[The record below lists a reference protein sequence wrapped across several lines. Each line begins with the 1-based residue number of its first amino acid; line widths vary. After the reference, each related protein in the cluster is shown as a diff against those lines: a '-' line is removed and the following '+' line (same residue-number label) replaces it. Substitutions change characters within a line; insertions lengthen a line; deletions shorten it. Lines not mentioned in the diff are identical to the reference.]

1 MKQYHL
7 KILRENALKAEMNK
21 NRENNELEE
30 EDEEEENIDF
40 FLKDDEEM
48 RKMNMYKE
56 LLSILSKESN
66 YKVVNTEKIIE
77 SEESSLEKKEENLK
91 IFKKKKIIK
100 KKY

>member
-7 KILRENALKAEMNK
+7 KITRENALKAEMNK
-21 NRENNELEE
+21 NKENNELEE

-56 LLSILSKESN
+56 LLSILSKDYE
-66 YKVVNTEKIIE
+66 YKIVNTEKIIV
-77 SEESSLEKKEENLK
+77 
-91 IFKKKKIIK
+91 IIKIIIGA
-100 KKY
+100 